1 MKPALVR
8 YYFDAD
14 ILGLAKVVAAL
25 RSDVTYPGA
34 RARAVK
40 NRHRPACVVTSANT
54 ADTVWIPQVAAA
66 GMAAITR
73 DSQIER
79 HPAER
84 AAIIDNDARLFALN
98 PVQALTV
105 WAQLEL
111 LMCQWRRIERL
122 AQEPGPY
129 MYRVSRTR
137 LHRLF

>member
-1 MKPALVR
+1 MKPAVVR

-14 ILGLAKVVAAL
+14 ILGLAKVVAPL

-34 RARAVK
+34 RARAV
-40 NRHRPACVVTSANT
+40 RGRLRPDCVITSADT
-54 ADTVWIPQVAAA
+54 ADTDWIPRVAAE

-73 DSQIER
+73 DSQIEQ

-84 AAIIDNDARLFALN
+84 AAILNAGARVFALN
-98 PVQALTV
+98 PGQAVTV

-111 LMCQWRRIERL
+111 LMRQWRGIERL

-129 MYRVSRTR
+129 MYRVSRSR
-137 LHRLF
+137 LRRLF